1 MSDGVAANLKLR
13 ADRDAMDE
21 SKRQE
26 SAATLCPLCGL
37 TGCASA
43 FCEISRSKA
52 EQQAK
57 AQTQA
62 AAAGFIAPG
71 AA

>member
-1 MSDGVAANLKLR
+1 MITWAAANLKLR
-13 ADRDAMDE
+13 ADRDAMDAA
-21 SKRQE
+21 KRRE
-26 SAATLCPLCGL
+26 NAANQCPLCGL

-43 FCEISRSKA
+43 CCEISRRKA

-57 AQTQA
+57 AQAQA
-62 AAAGFIAPG
+62 AAAGFIAPE